1 MVDKDLWNQY
11 PCHEKLEYLSDEAK
25 NALIE
30 NMLEYRAYRNGEGS
44 RVVSSDIMGR
54 PSDVK
59 RFEKLAK
66 LRM

>member
-1 MVDKDLWNQY
+1 MVDEKLWKQY

-44 RVVSSDIMGR
+44 RVVSSDIIG
-54 PSDVK
+54 
-59 RFEKLAK
+59 
-66 LRM
+66 